1 MMPIKYRKDGINM
14 SDLLTERTPPVIAA
28 EINTIKQQTNKILL
42 ASAVEVGK
50 RLKEAKALLP
60 HGEWGKWLEESVS
73 YSQRS
78 ANYMIQLFEE
88 YGPKLL
94 ASQDMDVSSN
104 SQSIANLTY
113 TQALIL
119 LGLPVEERDEFIVEN
134 DAGSMSSRQLQQAVS
149 VRNQEL
155 AGKEDEDL
163 QKVCAEQKDKISKL
177 SDERDL
183 AKKEATDNLQ
193 AVWAE
198 QGNVLKLQRKL
209 DVLEN
214 ENTAAKRI
222 AEIEYESKL
231 LKLNLSMSQADARFE
246 LIAKGLDD
254 LFIAIKEMAAADP
267 DACKLY
273 ITYAN
278 QLMSKAMNKL
288 KRIEKTTM
296 AVPKAPEN
304 PEKD

>member
-1 MMPIKYRKDGINM
+1 M

-73 YSQRS
+73 YSQRT
-78 ANYMIQLFEE
+78 AEKLMQVFDE
-88 YGPKLL
+88 YGIKLL
-94 ASQDMDVSSN
+94 VSSEDDGSSN
-104 SQSIANLTY
+104 PPPVANLTY
-113 TQALIL
+113 SQALIL
-119 LGLPVEERDEFIVEN
+119 LGLPEEERDGFIAEN
-134 DAGSMSSRQLQQAVS
+134 DAGSMSSQQLQQAVYK
-149 VRNQEL
+149 RNQEL

-163 QKVCAEQKDKISKL
+163 QKVFAEQKDKISKL
-177 SDERDL
+177 SDERDR

-209 DVLEN
+209 DVLED
-214 ENTAAKRI
+214 ENAAAKRI
-222 AEIEYESKL
+222 AEIEHESRV
-231 LKLNLSMSQADARFE
+231 LKLNLSMTQADARFE

-278 QLMSKAMNKL
+278 QLMSKTLNKL

>member
-1 MMPIKYRKDGINM
+1 MR
-14 SDLLTERTPPVIAA
+14 DLLTERTPPVIAA
-28 EINTIKQQTNKILL
+28 EINTIRQQTNKILL

-73 YSQRS
+73 YSQRT
-78 ANYMIQLFEE
+78 AEKLIQVFDE
-88 YGPKLL
+88 YGIKLL
-94 ASQDMDVSSN
+94 VSSEDQEMSN
-104 SQSIANLTY
+104 SPPVANLTY

-119 LGLPVEERDEFIVEN
+119 LGLPEDQRDAFIAEN
-134 DAGSMSSRQLQQAVS
+134 DAGSMSKQQLQQAVY

-155 AGKEDEDL
+155 AGKEDL

-177 SDERDL
+177 SDERDR

-214 ENTAAKRI
+214 ENAAAKHI

-246 LIAKGLDD
+246 LITKGLEE

-267 DACKLY
+267 NACKLY
-273 ITYAN
+273 ISHAN

-296 AVPKAPEN
+296 VAPKAPED
-304 PEKD
+304 PEKN

>member
-1 MMPIKYRKDGINM
+1 MR
-14 SDLLTERTPPVIAA
+14 DLLTERTPPVIAA

-42 ASAVEVGK
+42 TSAVEVGK

-60 HGEWGKWLEESVS
+60 YGEWGKWLEESVS
-73 YSQRS
+73 YSQRT
-78 ANYMIQLFEE
+78 ADRMMQIFDE
-88 YGPKLL
+88 YGAKLL
-94 ASQDMDVSSN
+94 VPSEDQEMLDSSPVT
-104 SQSIANLTY
+104 NLTY

-119 LGLPVEERDEFIVEN
+119 LGLPVEERDEFIAEN

-163 QKVCAEQKDKISKL
+163 LKVCAEQKDKISKL
-177 SDERDL
+177 SDERDQ

-214 ENTAAKRI
+214 ENDAAKRI
-222 AEIEYESKL
+222 AEIEYESRL
-231 LKLNLSMSQADARFE
+231 LKLNLSMTQADARFE
-246 LIAKGLDD
+246 LIAKGFEE

-273 ITYAN
+273 ITHAN

-288 KRIEKTTM
+288 KRIEKTAMT
-296 AVPKAPEN
+296 APKAPEN
-304 PEKD
+304 PE

>member
-1 MMPIKYRKDGINM
+1 M

-42 ASAVEVGK
+42 TSAVEVGK

-73 YSQRS
+73 YSQRT
-78 ANYMIQLFEE
+78 AEKLIQVFDE
-88 YGPKLL
+88 YGIKLL
-94 ASQDMDVSSN
+94 VSSEDDGSSN
-104 SQSIANLTY
+104 PPPTANLTY

-119 LGLPVEERDEFIVEN
+119 LGLPEDQRDKFIAEN

-149 VRNQEL
+149 ARNQEL
-155 AGKEDEDL
+155 AGKEDL

-177 SDERDL
+177 LDERDQ

-214 ENTAAKRI
+214 ENAAAKRI
-222 AEIEYESKL
+222 TEIEQESRL

-246 LIAKGLDD
+246 LIAKGFEE
-254 LFIAIKEMAAADP
+254 LFTAIKEMAAADP

-273 ITYAN
+273 ITHAN

-288 KRIEKTTM
+288 KRIEKTAI
-296 AVPKAPEN
+296 AVPKAL
-304 PEKD
+304 EKSNRR